1 MQDGKTVL
9 QKDASKLKTA
19 ASLQSSDA
27 GVQNWT
33 LRGGSQVQ
41 SLDKTKISQ
50 RKSAVSPREEKWNAP
65 GKLFLREYAS
75 LQENPMA
82 KSNQKRQYLE
92 DNFGLCRMGSR
103 LTKGQGDYVPVLL
116 QFTDPSAVRE
126 AEALGFIPQTV
137 LSESCTGFFPLSA
150 VDEISAIESI
160 KRINVYGKAHKNN
173 DLSREASHVTEVQ
186 ADYAASGL
194 SQAYDGDGVV
204 VGIIDIGFDYT
215 HPTFF
220 ADPSN
225 DATYRVSRVWDQMA
239 SSGTAPEGYAYG
251 AEWTSTEDILAQGH
265 DQHEGEHHGTHVAG
279 TAAGSGA
286 GTQYQGM
293 APGSELVLVS
303 TTMAFTD
310 ILDGIQYIQ
319 SYAASVNKPSVINM
333 SIGTD
338 IGPHTGTTALDLA
351 YSELASPGNLLVASA
366 GNAGSSMIHAG
377 SAIAAN
383 ASTGFYGFSITD
395 PSQPAIMD
403 LYDYEN
409 GSLLQISLVN
419 MNTGYIEGNVAYYM
433 VDGYNEE
440 QQILYYNNEPLLT
453 VTGSL
458 AYDEGFTELFVQM
471 QLNQDMPEGY
481 CFAANFY
488 SLYQE
493 TATHFHTWLQNA
505 EFSDFGQPYFLAG
518 DSDYTHSGYLA
529 SAEKVLS
536 VAAYTTR
543 PDWTDID
550 GGTWHYPDETEG
562 QICSFSSRGPLAS
575 SISKPDIAA
584 PGSAIVSAG
593 NSYSPLSISEKV
605 AETSRNG
612 KDYPWMVMQGTSM
625 ASPAMTGIVALL
637 LQKDKDLDFYELKNL
652 LQSTAGKD
660 QYVNQGG
667 VTRWGAGKVDALAAL
682 QEMEGGSGYEDY
694 YANVRG
700 LSGFE
705 LKTAL
710 HELIDFHTVLTY
722 GQVREEMENI
732 DARADGI
739 GVWDMYSSAS
749 TGWNWGA
756 TATSE
761 GEGINREH
769 SFPKSWF
776 GGDVS
781 PMYTDLFH
789 LYPTDIHVNSM
800 RGNMPFGEVYEPT
813 WEGTISQVG
822 SSASVGY
829 NHEVFEPADEYKGDF
844 ARTYFYM
851 VTRYENLIADWMTP
865 VLDGSTDYG
874 LGQWAIELLL
884 EWHEQDPVSE
894 KEIARN
900 EAIFGLQ
907 GNRNPFIDNPQWVE
921 EIWGQPK
928 TMVQATDLMITEYVS
943 GLRYDMPQR
952 AIEIYN
958 GTGQAVNLAEYSLRF
973 ETDGAGGFS
982 QSLPLH
988 GFVMPYS
995 CFVVANDA
1003 SEDGT
1008 LLFADQFDQEL
1019 MRFNGNDAVALFRGE
1034 EMIDVVG
1041 EAGFSGN
1048 WGRDQVLRRVATVTS
1063 PSTTYQAEQWW
1074 SRNDE
1079 LTGDFGRHGG
1089 SSWNPSTLVSAEA
1102 QAASEILV
1110 TYTKNLDGFQTVS
1123 REEFYLTEYD
1133 NESNVIG
1140 VQYCMI
1146 EGNTLSLTLQQEM
1159 EAGKSYI
1166 LNIGSMRDQWGLS
1179 TGGYTSLVIWEGHE
1193 PGYCENIA
1201 ELRQQLA
1208 DGSTEYTLGSDAVV
1222 TAIGSQ
1228 RNQMWIEDM
1237 SGRGILIDDPNNLIS
1252 EDFMLGDNIR
1262 GLKGTLSDYYGALQ
1276 FTPVQDA
1283 ERIYAGL
1290 SVLPAELLPSDGFGN
1305 ETLKPLEGSL
1315 VTVPGC
1321 VFDAQY
1327 QGQAFADGSYY
1338 TADCQ
1343 GQDVY
1348 VRVHIYYTDLTGST
1362 IPSEEVRIT
1371 GVVVARDY
1379 NYYISPRFAADIAV
1393 KQVVPCEDLSSLLEQ
1408 APDGYTEYA
1417 LASERNIV
1425 TAADPQQTRFWI
1437 QNGEASIM
1445 VDYPEGLLG
1454 ETYQIGDVLSG
1465 LQGTLRDKGN
1475 GLLAYTLTKEP
1486 LPTGGTLDPAWIPV
1500 SVRETSLAQYP
1511 SAYVLCQDNLR
1522 FWETGVFEG
1531 DSVYTL
1537 LDYENYGFYMKLD
1550 IHGTDLVGQPIPAGP
1565 VNVGGIVV
1573 MDEEGN
1579 YYLAPRSMA
1588 DIKEAEKERIRAR
1601 LVYNSINATPI
1612 AQENLRVRMSFWDP
1626 FMSELSSQEYRTDK
1640 NGTFVFEAYAG
1651 VTFSGRVEATENYF
1665 SNGLTPNPEV
1675 VQSGQEEF
1683 LMYLL
1688 TPTEVQDMERPE
1700 VAIEGTNVRL
1710 TPGEVKMQANLNY
1723 AYSLTAGAWGLGSP
1737 IGLHYTPEDL
1747 AFMNFAEG
1755 DTLQTVSFKTY
1766 VQNTPISY
1774 RLSLYADAYRS
1785 ELLLDTTGVVEK
1797 SSESNFVT
1805 TDIAYNQP
1813 LDVNKD
1819 FWVVLEYYYSDGEFP
1834 YLLHSAP
1841 PFRGKN
1847 DLGIMN
1853 REDPSYDFS
1862 WTEVGVGAY
1871 GFYPSLTFSHR
1882 GKLPSMYYFET
1893 YPQSADGSVSGTRVQ
1908 FSSDSSNV
1916 LYDYWQGLEP
1926 GEYYFVLEAR
1936 NPNQDYFPLDTVH
1949 SEVLAKEEPV
1959 KEHILSI
1966 QQNAGGEVKV
1976 YISYPDIEIGS
1987 GNSYRH
1993 GSSFILEAVP
2003 EPGYRLV
2010 SWMDGRT
2017 EPLREM
2023 DLTDDITVSATFEE
2037 IPTYLLTIQS
2047 STGGSVNA
2055 MDSETEEILQ
2065 SGQRYTERYV
2075 TLTAV
2080 PDQGYMLKGWSF
2092 MDEPERSVL
2101 MYLNRDTVVYA
2112 EFVEQPVTVEYASV
2126 NLVQSPGGTLSV
2138 SCDGNPVE
2146 DGAELP
2152 VGSTLEL
2159 IAAADPTYAADTW
2172 WDGKAVTS
2180 TRRSMLLEDD
2190 VTLSVSFKRVEV
2202 VVDILSAKGGNIQVL
2217 HEGFSVVSGN
2227 TVPVGTELS
2236 LTALASDGY
2245 EFTEWWDGET
2255 APERTLTVGEED
2267 VEISATFTKIMY
2279 QLTIVESEEGKIEVV
2294 DYMKNIVYSDGDEVE
2309 PGTILSMLATANEGY
2324 FFVSWWDGSQENP
2337 RLFPVDGD
2345 LTISATFR
2353 AMNEYAITINQTEG
2367 GTVRVYE
2374 AATGSEVQ
2382 SGAKYPEGTLFN
2394 MAAEPA
2400 DNYVFVE
2407 WWDGDGSQNR
2417 YDFEL
2422 TSDVIVSAEFVK
2434 EADPIET
2441 YVVTIEE
2448 PLNGSIVVMNGEQEV
2463 VSGESLPANTVLDL
2477 RAVAD
2482 PGYVFSQWWDGNA
2495 NAERRI
2501 SLTGNLTI
2509 KAEFVE
2515 EIPEYLLTIYQP
2527 EGGKI
2532 SASLEG
2538 EDIPTGSYVPEGSV
2552 LDLKAEAEPGYRFVE
2567 WWDGNTEAERT
2578 LEMTKNTIVRATF
2591 EKAEEPEPEL
2601 YVLTITQPENG
2612 TITVTMN
2619 GEAVESGVELEAG
2632 VELSL
2637 SAVADEG
2644 YKFVSWWDGN
2654 TEAERT
2660 YTMPAEAVT
2669 VSASFEAEEEPEPEL
2684 YVLTITQP
2692 EHGEIMVTM
2701 AGEAVESG
2709 AELEAGAE
2717 LSLSAVAD
2725 EGYKFVSWWDG
2736 NTEAERTYTMPAEAV
2751 TVSASFEAEEE
2762 PEPELY
2768 VLTIT
2773 QPEHGEIMVTMA
2785 GEAVESG
2792 AELEAGAELSLSAV
2806 ADEGYKFVSW
2816 WDGNT
2821 EAERTYTMPA
2831 EAVTVS
2837 ATFKEDVANETAGM
2851 LAVTVYPNPSDGL
2864 FHVEVGS
2871 AMDAQVYTSAGRL
2884 LQTYE
2889 WEEAGKKE
2897 VDLQGRNSGT
2907 YYLRL
2912 IKGKQTEVIKLVIR

>member
-1 MQDGKTVL
+1 MKKHYLSTLLLGLLIPFVAIAQQSPFQATSGGKVIKMQDGKTVL
-9 QKDASKLKTA
+9 QKDASQLKTA

-27 GVQNWT
+27 VIQNWT
-33 LRGGSQVQ
+33 LRGGSQLQ
-41 SLDKTKISQ
+41 PLNKAKMSQ
-50 RKSAVSPREEKWNAP
+50 RKSVVSPREEKWNAP

-82 KSNQKRQYLE
+82 KSSQKRQYLE
-92 DNFGLCRMGSR
+92 DNFGLCRMGASMA
-103 LTKGQGDYVPVLL
+103 KGQGDYVPVLL
-116 QFTDPSAVRE
+116 QFTAPSVVQE
-126 AEALGFIPQTV
+126 ARALGFIPQTI

-150 VDEISAIESI
+150 VEDIEAIEGV
-160 KRINVYGKAHKNN
+160 KKINVYDKMQLSN
-173 DLSREASHVTEVQ
+173 DLSRVASRVTEVQ
-186 ADYAASGL
+186 ENYVSNGL
-194 SQAYDGDGVV
+194 SQSYDGTGVV

-220 ADPSN
+220 ANPDDEN
-225 DATYRVSRVWDQMA
+225 TYRVKRVWDQLA
-239 SSGTAPEGYAYG
+239 SSGTAPSGYGYG
-251 AEWTSTEDILAQGH
+251 TEYSSTADILAQEH
-265 DQHEGEHHGTHVAG
+265 DHYAGEHHGTHVAG
-279 TAAGSGA
+279 IAAGSGA
-286 GTQYQGM
+286 GTAYKGM
-293 APGSELVLVS
+293 APGADIVLVS
-303 TTMAFTD
+303 TDMYTTS
-310 ILDGIQYIQ
+310 ILDGISYIQ
-319 SYAASVNKPSVINM
+319 SYAESVGKPCVVNM
-333 SIGTD
+333 SLASQ
-338 IGPHTGTTALDLA
+338 IGPHTGTSAEDLA
-351 YSELASPGNLLVASA
+351 FSELSTPGNLLVGGA
-366 GNAGSSMIHAG
+366 GNWGSDLIHVG
-377 SAIAAN
+377 SEIAAN
-383 ASTGFYGFSITD
+383 SSTNNYFLSID
-395 PSQPAIMD
+395 NIDVPAVLDM
-403 LYDYEN
+403 YDYEN
-409 GSLLQISLVN
+409 GSFIQIGLGNV
-419 MNTGYIEGNVAYYM
+419 NTGMIEDYALYYM
-433 VDGYNEE
+433 AEGLNES
-440 QQILYYNNEPLLT
+440 QQVLYYGDNPLLT
-453 VTGSL
+453 IDGSL
-458 AYDEGFTELFVQM
+458 GEEEDFTQLYLQM
-471 QLNQDMPEGY
+471 QQHQALPDGY
-481 CFAANFY
+481 FLTVRLY
-488 SLYQE
+488 SLWQGLS
-493 TATHFHTWLQNA
+493 THSHAWLQNA
-505 EFSDFGQPYFLAG
+505 TFSDSRYPDYPILSG
-518 DSDYTHSGYLA
+518 DSDYTHTGSIA

-536 VAAYTTR
+536 VAAYTSR
-543 PDWTDID
+543 SSWTDINGD
-550 GGTWHYPDETEG
+550 GPYHFTAGETED

-575 SISKPDIAA
+575 SVSKPDIAA
-584 PGSAIVSAG
+584 PGSAIISAG
-593 NSYSPLSISEKV
+593 NSYSEIQAGLEV
-605 AETSRNG
+605 AETPRNG
-612 KDYPWMVMQGTSM
+612 KNYPWMVMQGTSM
-625 ASPAMTGIVALL
+625 SSPAMTGIVALM
-637 LQKDKDLDFYELKNL
+637 LQKDNDLDFYALKNL
-652 LQSTAGKD
+652 LQTTASKD
-660 QYVNQGG
+660 YYVNQGG
-667 VTRWGAGKVDALAAL
+667 INRWGAGKVDALMAL
-682 QEMEGGSGYEDY
+682 QKMENGSGYEDY

-710 HELIDFHTVLTY
+710 HELIDDHTVLTY
-722 GQVREEMENI
+722 SQVRDEMENI
-732 DARADGI
+732 DARIDGT

-749 TGWNWGA
+749 SGWNWGA
-756 TATSE
+756 TASSE

-776 GGDVS
+776 GGDETS

-829 NHEVFEPADEYKGDF
+829 NYEVFEPADEYKGDF
-844 ARTYFYM
+844 ARSYFYM
-851 VTRYENLIADWMTP
+851 VTRYEDLIAEWMTP

-874 LGQWAIELLL
+874 LGQWAIDLLL
-884 EWHEQDPVSE
+884 QWHEQDPVSE

-928 TMVQATDLMITEYVS
+928 PVVQTTDLMITEYVS
-943 GLRYDMPQR
+943 GLRYGKPQR

-958 GTGQAVNLAEYSLRF
+958 GSAQAIWLDGYSLRF
-973 ETDGAGGFS
+973 ETDGAGGFTN
-982 QSLPLH
+982 SLPLH
-988 GFVMPYS
+988 GFVQPYS
-995 CFVVANDA
+995 CFVVANDD
-1003 SEDGT
+1003 SEDGK
-1008 LLFADQFDQEL
+1008 LLFADQYDQTL

-1041 EAGFSGN
+1041 EVGFSGN
-1048 WGRDQVLRRVATVTS
+1048 WGQDQVLRRYTSVTS
-1063 PSTTYQAEQWW
+1063 PSTTYQAEQWL
-1074 SRNDE
+1074 SFNYE
-1079 LTGDFGRHGG
+1079 LTGDLGNHEG
-1089 SSWNPSTLVSAEA
+1089 SNYNASTMVGMEPLT
-1102 QAASEILV
+1102 ASTILV
-1110 TYTKNLDGFQTVS
+1110 TYTKNLKDLWPGTS
-1123 REEFYLTEYD
+1123 MEDFYLQTATADGGLMNRALSDYRI
-1133 NESNVIG
+1133 N
-1140 VQYCMI
+1140 
-1146 EGNTLSLTLQQEM
+1146 GNTLELILGWEM
-1159 EAGKSYI
+1159 EPGETYT
-1166 LNIGSMRDQWGLS
+1166 LYLGSLEDQWGLS
-1179 TGGYTSLVIWEGHE
+1179 TGTYASDPFVWEGN
-1193 PGYCENIA
+1193 PYICRTIA
-1201 ELRQQLA
+1201 ELRAKEA
-1208 DGSTEYTLGSDAVV
+1208 DGTTEYTLDGSAVV

-1228 RNQMWIEDM
+1228 RNQKWIQDA
-1237 SGRGILIDDPNNLIS
+1237 SGAGIMIDDPGNVITEYFS
-1252 EDFMLGDNIR
+1252 VGDNIS
-1262 GLKGTLSDYYGALQ
+1262 GLKGTLTTYYGALQ
-1276 FTPVQDA
+1276 FTPTQNARNEYV
-1283 ERIYAGL
+1283 GM
-1290 SVLPAELLPSDGFGN
+1290 SVSPMELLPEDGFDDAR
-1305 ETLKPLEGSL
+1305 LKSLEGSL
-1315 VTVPGC
+1315 VTVNGC
-1321 VFDAQY
+1321 VFDQDH
-1327 QGQAFADGSYY
+1327 QGQEFVNGYSYM
-1338 TADCQ
+1338 ADCQ
-1343 GQDVY
+1343 GADVY
-1348 VRVHIYYTDLTGST
+1348 VRVHIYNTDLTGST
-1362 IPSEEVRIT
+1362 IPSEEFKLT
-1371 GVVVARDY
+1371 GLVVAY
-1379 NYYISPRFAADIAV
+1379 SNHYYISPRSLDDIAV
-1393 KQVVPCEDLSSLLEQ
+1393 KQVVPCDDLATLFLQ
-1408 APDGYTEYA
+1408 DPDGYTEYA
-1417 LASERNIV
+1417 VSSEWNIV
-1425 TAADPQQTRFWI
+1425 TAVDPEQNRFWI
-1437 QNGEASIM
+1437 QDGESSIM

-1465 LQGTLRDKGN
+1465 LQGTLRWDPGMMV
-1475 GLLAYTLTKEP
+1475 YTLTREP
-1486 LPTGGTLDPAWIPV
+1486 VLTGETLDPAWIPV

-1511 SAYVLCQDNLR
+1511 SAYVVCQDNLR

-1550 IHGTDLVGQPIPAGP
+1550 IHGTDLVGQPIPTGP

-1573 MDEEGN
+1573 ADDEGN

-1588 DIKEAEKERIRAR
+1588 DIKAAEKERVRVR
-1601 LVYNSINATPI
+1601 LLYNSLEEIPV

-1626 FMSELSSQEYRTDK
+1626 LMSELSSQEYRTDK

-1651 VTFSGRVEATENYF
+1651 VAFSGRVEATDNYF
-1665 SNGLTPNPEV
+1665 YNGLGLEPDV

-1700 VAIEGTNVRL
+1700 VAIEGANVRL

-1755 DTLQTVSFKTY
+1755 DTLQTVSFETY
-1766 VQNTPISY
+1766 VQNTSISY

-1834 YLLHSAP
+1834 YLFYSAP
-1841 PFRGKN
+1841 PFLGKN
-1847 DLGIMN
+1847 NLGILD

-1862 WTEVGVGAY
+1862 WTEVGLNEY

-1882 GKLPSMYYFET
+1882 GKLPLVYYYET
-1893 YPQSADGSVSGTRVQ
+1893 YPQSADGSASGTRVQ
-1908 FSSDSSNV
+1908 FSSDSSSV

-1936 NPNQDYFPLDTVH
+1936 NPNRDHFPLDTVH

-2126 NLVQSPGGTLSV
+2126 NLVQNQGGTLSV
-2138 SCDGNPVE
+2138 SCDGNPVA

-2422 TSDVIVSAEFVK
+2422 TSDVDVSAEFVK

-2441 YVVTIEE
+2441 YIVTIEE

-2477 RAVAD
+2477 QAVAE

-2501 SLTGNLTI
+2501 SLTGDLTI

-2552 LDLKAEAEPGYRFVE
+2552 LDLKAEAETGYRFLE

-2591 EKAEEPEPEL
+2591 EKAEEPEPDL

-2612 TITVTMN
+2612 TITVTM
-2619 GEAVESGVELEAG
+2619 
-2632 VELSL
+2632 
-2637 SAVADEG
+2637 
-2644 YKFVSWWDGN
+2644 
-2654 TEAERT
+2654 
-2660 YTMPAEAVT
+2660 
-2669 VSASFEAEEEPEPEL
+2669 
-2684 YVLTITQP
+2684 
-2692 EHGEIMVTM
+2692 
-2701 AGEAVESG
+2701 AGEVVESG
-2709 AELEAGAE
+2709 AELEAGVE

>member
-1 MQDGKTVL
+1 MKKHYLSTLLLGLLIPFVAIAQQSPFQAISGGKVIKMQDGKTVL

-33 LRGGSQVQ
+33 LRGGSQLQ
-41 SLDKTKISQ
+41 PLDKAKMSQ
-50 RKSAVSPREEKWNAP
+50 RKSSVSPREEKWNAP

-82 KSNQKRQYLE
+82 KSSQKRQYLE
-92 DNFGLCRMGSR
+92 DNFGLCRMGAS
-103 LTKGQGDYVPVLL
+103 TAKGQSDYVPVLL
-116 QFTDPSAVRE
+116 QFTDPSAVQE

-150 VDEISAIESI
+150 VDEISTIESI

-225 DATYRVSRVWDQMA
+225 DATYRVRRVWDQLA
-239 SSGTAPEGYAYG
+239 VSGTAPDGYAYG

-319 SYAASVNKPSVINM
+319 NYAASVNKPSVINM

-366 GNAGSSMIHAG
+366 GNAGASMIHAG

-409 GSLLQISLVN
+409 GTLLQISLVN
-419 MNTGYIEGNVAYYM
+419 MNTGYIEGNVAYYT

-458 AYDEGFTELFVQM
+458 AYDDGFTELFVQM
-471 QLNQDMPEGY
+471 QLNQDLPDGY

-493 TATHFHTWLQNA
+493 TATRFHAWLQNA

-543 PDWTDID
+543 PDWTDMAGD
-550 GGTWHYPDETEG
+550 TWHYSAGETEG

-625 ASPAMTGIVALL
+625 ASPAMTGIVALF

-652 LQSTAGKD
+652 LQATAGKD
-660 QYVNQGG
+660 QYVNQDG
-667 VTRWGAGKVDALAAL
+667 VNRWGAGKVDALAAL
-682 QEMEGGSGYEDY
+682 QEMEGGSSGYEDY

-1019 MRFNGNDAVALFRGE
+1019 MRFNGNDAVALFHGE

-1048 WGRDQVLRRVATVTS
+1048 WGRDQVLRRVTTVTS

-1089 SSWNPSTLVSAEA
+1089 SSWNPSTLVSTEERT
-1102 QAASEILV
+1102 ASEILV

-1123 REEFYLTEYD
+1123 REQFYLTDYD
-1133 NESNVIG
+1133 DESNVIG

-1201 ELRQQLA
+1201 ELRQQPA

-1228 RNQMWIEDM
+1228 RNQMWVEDM
-1237 SGRGILIDDPNNLIS
+1237 SGRGILIDDPDNLIS

-1315 VTVPGC
+1315 VTVSGC

-1327 QGQAFADGSYY
+1327 QGRTFANGTNYM
-1338 TADCQ
+1338 ADCQ
-1343 GQDVY
+1343 GQDVP
-1348 VRVHIYYTDLTGST
+1348 VRVHIYNTDLTGMA
-1362 IPSEEVRIT
+1362 IPSEEIKIT
-1371 GVVVARDY
+1371 GVIVARDY
-1379 NYYISPRFAADIAV
+1379 NYYISPRFSADVVV
-1393 KQVVPCEDLSSLLEQ
+1393 KQVVPCDDLATLFLQ
-1408 APDGYTEYA
+1408 DPDGYTEYA
-1417 LASERNIV
+1417 VSSEWNIV
-1425 TAADPQQTRFWI
+1425 TAVDPEQNRFWI
-1437 QNGEASIM
+1437 QEGESSIM

-1465 LQGTLRDKGN
+1465 LQGTLRWDPGMMV
-1475 GLLAYTLTKEP
+1475 YTLTQEP
-1486 LPTGGTLDPAWIPV
+1486 VLTGETLDPAWISI
-1500 SVRETSLAQYP
+1500 SVREDSLAQYP
-1511 SAYVLCQDNLR
+1511 SAYLVYQDNLR
-1522 FWETGVFEG
+1522 FWETGVFEE
-1531 DSVYTL
+1531 DSIYTL
-1537 LDYENYGFYMKLD
+1537 SDYEDYGFYMKLD
-1550 IHGTDLVGQPIPAGP
+1550 IHGTDLVGQPIPTGP

-1573 MDEEGN
+1573 ADDEGN

-1588 DIKEAEKERIRAR
+1588 DIKAAEKERVRVR
-1601 LVYNSINATPI
+1601 LLYNSFEEIPV

-1626 FMSELSSQEYRTDK
+1626 LMSELSSQEYRTDK
-1640 NGTFVFEAYAG
+1640 NGTYVFEAYAG
-1651 VTFSGRVEATENYF
+1651 VTFSGRVEATDNYF
-1665 SNGLTPNPEV
+1665 YNGLGPNPDV
-1675 VQSGQEEF
+1675 VQSGQEEY

-1834 YLLHSAP
+1834 YLLYSAP

-1853 REDPSYDFS
+1853 REDPTYDFS
-1862 WTEVGVGAY
+1862 WAEFGVGAY

-1893 YPQSADGSVSGTRVQ
+1893 YPQSADGSASGTSVQ
-1908 FSSDSSNV
+1908 FSSDSSSV

-2092 MDEPERSVL
+2092 LDEPERSVL
-2101 MYLNRDTVVYA
+2101 MYLDRDTVVYA
-2112 EFVEQPVTVEYASV
+2112 EFVEQPATVEYASV
-2126 NLVQSPGGTLSV
+2126 NLVQNPGGTLSV

-2202 VVDILSAKGGNIQVL
+2202 VVDILSANGGNIQVL
-2217 HEGFSVVSGN
+2217 HEGSSVVSGS
-2227 TVPVGTELS
+2227 TVPVGAELS

-2255 APERTLTVGEED
+2255 TPERTLIVGEED

-2279 QLTIVESEEGKIEVV
+2279 QLTIVESEEGELSVM
-2294 DYMKNIVYSDGDEVE
+2294 DYLKGVFYSNGDEVE

-2324 FFVSWWDGSQENP
+2324 VFVSWWDGSQENP
-2337 RLFPVDGD
+2337 RTFPVSGD

-2353 AMNEYAITINQTEG
+2353 EMNEYAIRINQTEG

-2374 AATGSEVQ
+2374 AATGQEVQ

-2394 MAAEPA
+2394 MTAEPA

-2417 YDFEL
+2417 FDFEL
-2422 TSDVIVSAEFVK
+2422 TSDVDVSAEFVK
-2434 EADPIET
+2434 EADPAIT
-2441 YVVTIEE
+2441 YMVTIEE

-2463 VSGESLPANTVLDL
+2463 VSGESLPSNTVLDL

-2495 NAERRI
+2495 NAERRFA
-2501 SLTGNLTI
+2501 LTEDLTI
-2509 KAEFVE
+2509 KAEFME

-2527 EGGKI
+2527 EGGRI
-2532 SASLEG
+2532 SASLDG
-2538 EDIPTGSYVPEGSV
+2538 KNIPTGSYVPEGSV
-2552 LDLKAEAEPGYRFVE
+2552 LDLMAEAETGYRFVE
-2567 WWDGNTEAERT
+2567 WWDGNTEAERI
-2578 LEMTKNTIVRATF
+2578 LEMTSNTIVRASF
-2591 EKAEEPEPEL
+2591 EKTDEPQPDL
-2601 YVLTITQPENG
+2601 YVLTITQPEHG
-2612 TITVTMN
+2612 KIRVTMD
-2619 GEAVESGVELEAG
+2619 GEAVESGAELEAG

-2644 YKFVSWWDGN
+2644 YEFVEWWDGN
-2654 TEAERT
+2654 TDAERT
-2660 YTMPAEAVT
+2660 YMMPAEDVKI
-2669 VSASFEAEEEPEPEL
+2669 SASFEQGEEQDK
-2684 YVLTITQP
+2684 YVLTIRQP
-2692 EHGEIMVTM
+2692 EHGTITVELD
-2701 AGEAVESG
+2701 GEPVESG
-2709 AELEAGAE
+2709 TEIEAGSKLDLVAE
-2717 LSLSAVAD
+2717 AD
-2725 EGYKFVSWWDG
+2725 EGYVFVEWWDG
-2736 NTEAERTYTMPAEAV
+2736 DTEAERRFTMPDESV
-2751 TVSASFEAEEE
+2751 T
-2762 PEPELY
+2762 
-2768 VLTIT
+2768 I
-2773 QPEHGEIMVTMA
+2773 
-2785 GEAVESG
+2785 
-2792 AELEAGAELSLSAV
+2792 SAV
-2806 ADEGYKFVSW
+2806 LERDAA
-2816 WDGNT
+2816 N
-2821 EAERTYTMPA
+2821 ERTDA
-2831 EAVTVS
+2831 W
-2837 ATFKEDVANETAGM
+2837 
-2851 LAVTVYPNPSDGL
+2851 AVTVYPNPSDGL
-2864 FHVEVGS
+2864 FYVEIGS
-2871 AMDAQVYTSAGRL
+2871 PMKAQVFTPEGRL
-2884 LQTYE
+2884 LLSYD
-2889 WEEAGKKE
+2889 WENAGKQT

-2907 YYLRL
+2907 YYLHL
-2912 IKGKQTEVIKLVIR
+2912 SKDKQHRVIKLVVR

>member
-1425 TAADPQQTRFWI
+1425 TAADPQQNRFWI
-1437 QNGEASIM
+1437 QEGESSIL

-1465 LQGTLRDKGN
+1465 LQGTLRWDPGMMV
-1475 GLLAYTLTKEP
+1475 YTLTREP
-1486 LPTGGTLDPAWIPV
+1486 VLTGETLDPAWIPV

-1522 FWETGVFEG
+1522 FLETGVFEE
-1531 DSVYTL
+1531 DSIYTL
-1537 LDYENYGFYMKLD
+1537 SDYENYGFYMKLD
-1550 IHGTDLVGQPIPAGP
+1550 IHGTDLVGQPIPTGP

-1573 MDEEGN
+1573 ADDEGN

-1588 DIKEAEKERIRAR
+1588 DIKAAEKERVRVR
-1601 LVYNSINATPI
+1601 LVYNSTEATPI

-1626 FMSELSSQEYRTDK
+1626 FVSELSSQEYRTDK

-1665 SNGLTPNPEV
+1665 SNGLGPEPDV
-1675 VQSGQEEF
+1675 VQSGQEEY

-1976 YISYPDIEIGS
+1976 YISYPDMEIGS

-2101 MYLNRDTVVYA
+2101 MYLDRDTVVYA

-2126 NLVQSPGGTLSV
+2126 NLVQNQGGTLSV
-2138 SCDGNPVE
+2138 SCDGNPVA

-2159 IAAADPTYAADTW
+2159 IAVADPTYAADTW

-2217 HEGFSVVSGN
+2217 HEGSSVVSGS
-2227 TVPVGTELS
+2227 TVPVGAELS

-2255 APERTLTVGEED
+2255 TPERTLTVGEED
-2267 VEISATFTKIMY
+2267 VEISATFAKIMY

-2294 DYMKNIVYSDGDEVE
+2294 DYMKNIVYSNGDEVE
-2309 PGTILSMLATANEGY
+2309 PGTILYMLATANEGY

-2422 TSDVIVSAEFVK
+2422 TSDVDVSAEFVK

-2441 YVVTIEE
+2441 YIVTIEE

-2501 SLTGNLTI
+2501 SLTGDLTI

-2552 LDLKAEAEPGYRFVE
+2552 LDLKAEAETGYRFLE

-2591 EKAEEPEPEL
+2591 EKAEEPEPDL

-2612 TITVTMN
+2612 TITVTMA
-2619 GEAVESGVELEAG
+2619 GEVVESGAELEAG

-2660 YTMPAEAVT
+2660 YRMPADPVT
-2669 VSASFEAEEEPEPEL
+2669 VSAS
-2684 YVLTITQP
+2684 
-2692 EHGEIMVTM
+2692 
-2701 AGEAVESG
+2701 
-2709 AELEAGAE
+2709 
-2717 LSLSAVAD
+2717 
-2725 EGYKFVSWWDG
+2725 
-2736 NTEAERTYTMPAEAV
+2736 
-2751 TVSASFEAEEE
+2751 
-2762 PEPELY
+2762 
-2768 VLTIT
+2768 
-2773 QPEHGEIMVTMA
+2773 
-2785 GEAVESG
+2785 
-2792 AELEAGAELSLSAV
+2792 
-2806 ADEGYKFVSW
+2806 
-2816 WDGNT
+2816 
-2821 EAERTYTMPA
+2821 
-2831 EAVTVS
+2831 
-2837 ATFKEDVANETAGM
+2837 FKEDVANETTGT

-2871 AMDAQVYTSAGRL
+2871 AMKAQVYTSAGRL
-2884 LQTYE
+2884 LQMYE

>member
-194 SQAYDGDGVV
+194 SQAYDGDEVV

-1425 TAADPQQTRFWI
+1425 TAADPQQNRFWI
-1437 QNGEASIM
+1437 QEGESSIL

-1465 LQGTLRDKGN
+1465 LQGTLRWDPGMMV
-1475 GLLAYTLTKEP
+1475 YTLTREP
-1486 LPTGGTLDPAWIPV
+1486 VLTGETLDPAWIPV

-1522 FWETGVFEG
+1522 FLETGVFEE
-1531 DSVYTL
+1531 DSIYTL
-1537 LDYENYGFYMKLD
+1537 SDYENYGFYMKLD
-1550 IHGTDLVGQPIPAGP
+1550 IHGTDLVGQPIPTGP

-1573 MDEEGN
+1573 ADDEGN

-1588 DIKEAEKERIRAR
+1588 DIKAAEKERVRVR
-1601 LVYNSINATPI
+1601 LVYNSTEATPI

-1626 FMSELSSQEYRTDK
+1626 FVSELSSQEYRTDK

-1665 SNGLTPNPEV
+1665 SNGLGPEPDV
-1675 VQSGQEEF
+1675 VQSGQEEY

-1976 YISYPDIEIGS
+1976 YISYPDMEIGS

-2101 MYLNRDTVVYA
+2101 MYLDRDTVVYA

-2126 NLVQSPGGTLSV
+2126 NLVQNQGGTLSV
-2138 SCDGNPVE
+2138 SCDGNPVA

-2159 IAAADPTYAADTW
+2159 IAVADPTYAADTW

-2217 HEGFSVVSGN
+2217 HEGSSVVSGS
-2227 TVPVGTELS
+2227 TVPVGAELS

-2255 APERTLTVGEED
+2255 TPERTLTVGEED
-2267 VEISATFTKIMY
+2267 VEISATFAKIMY

-2294 DYMKNIVYSDGDEVE
+2294 DYMKNIVYSNGDEVE
-2309 PGTILSMLATANEGY
+2309 PGTILYMLATANEGY

-2422 TSDVIVSAEFVK
+2422 TSDVDVSAEFVK

-2441 YVVTIEE
+2441 YIVTIEE

-2501 SLTGNLTI
+2501 SLTGDLTI

-2552 LDLKAEAEPGYRFVE
+2552 LDLKAEAETGYRFLE

-2591 EKAEEPEPEL
+2591 EKAEEPEPDL

-2612 TITVTMN
+2612 TITVTMA
-2619 GEAVESGVELEAG
+2619 GEVVESGAELEAG

-2660 YTMPAEAVT
+2660 YRMPADPVT
-2669 VSASFEAEEEPEPEL
+2669 VSAS
-2684 YVLTITQP
+2684 
-2692 EHGEIMVTM
+2692 
-2701 AGEAVESG
+2701 
-2709 AELEAGAE
+2709 
-2717 LSLSAVAD
+2717 
-2725 EGYKFVSWWDG
+2725 
-2736 NTEAERTYTMPAEAV
+2736 
-2751 TVSASFEAEEE
+2751 
-2762 PEPELY
+2762 
-2768 VLTIT
+2768 
-2773 QPEHGEIMVTMA
+2773 
-2785 GEAVESG
+2785 
-2792 AELEAGAELSLSAV
+2792 
-2806 ADEGYKFVSW
+2806 
-2816 WDGNT
+2816 
-2821 EAERTYTMPA
+2821 
-2831 EAVTVS
+2831 
-2837 ATFKEDVANETAGM
+2837 FKEDVANETTGT

-2871 AMDAQVYTSAGRL
+2871 AMKAQVYTSAGRL
-2884 LQTYE
+2884 LQMYE

>member
-1425 TAADPQQTRFWI
+1425 TAADPQQNRFWI
-1437 QNGEASIM
+1437 QEGESSIL

-1465 LQGTLRDKGN
+1465 LQGTLRWDPGMMV
-1475 GLLAYTLTKEP
+1475 YTLTREP
-1486 LPTGGTLDPAWIPV
+1486 VLTGETLDPAWIPV

-1522 FWETGVFEG
+1522 FLETGVFEE
-1531 DSVYTL
+1531 DSIYTL
-1537 LDYENYGFYMKLD
+1537 SDYENYGFYMKLD
-1550 IHGTDLVGQPIPAGP
+1550 IHGTDLVGQPIPTGP

-1573 MDEEGN
+1573 ADDEGN

-1588 DIKEAEKERIRAR
+1588 DIKAAEKERVRVR
-1601 LVYNSINATPI
+1601 LVYNSTEATPI

-1626 FMSELSSQEYRTDK
+1626 FVSELSSQEYRTDK

-1665 SNGLTPNPEV
+1665 SNGLGPEPDV
-1675 VQSGQEEF
+1675 VQSGQEEY

-1976 YISYPDIEIGS
+1976 YISYPDMEIGS

-2101 MYLNRDTVVYA
+2101 MYLDRDTVVYA

-2126 NLVQSPGGTLSV
+2126 NLVQNQGGTLSV
-2138 SCDGNPVE
+2138 SCDGNPVA

-2159 IAAADPTYAADTW
+2159 IAVADPTYAADTW

-2217 HEGFSVVSGN
+2217 HEGSSVVSGS
-2227 TVPVGTELS
+2227 TVPVGAELS

-2255 APERTLTVGEED
+2255 TPERTLTVGEED
-2267 VEISATFTKIMY
+2267 VEISATFAKIMY

-2294 DYMKNIVYSDGDEVE
+2294 DYMKNIVYSNGDEVE
-2309 PGTILSMLATANEGY
+2309 PGTILYMLATANEGY

-2422 TSDVIVSAEFVK
+2422 TSDVDVSAEFVK

-2441 YVVTIEE
+2441 YIVTIEE

-2501 SLTGNLTI
+2501 SLTGDLTI

-2552 LDLKAEAEPGYRFVE
+2552 LDLKAEAETGYRFLE

-2591 EKAEEPEPEL
+2591 EKAEEPEPDL

-2612 TITVTMN
+2612 TITVTMA
-2619 GEAVESGVELEAG
+2619 GEVVESGAELEAG

-2660 YTMPAEAVT
+2660 YRMPAEPVT
-2669 VSASFEAEEEPEPEL
+2669 VSAS
-2684 YVLTITQP
+2684 
-2692 EHGEIMVTM
+2692 
-2701 AGEAVESG
+2701 
-2709 AELEAGAE
+2709 
-2717 LSLSAVAD
+2717 
-2725 EGYKFVSWWDG
+2725 
-2736 NTEAERTYTMPAEAV
+2736 
-2751 TVSASFEAEEE
+2751 
-2762 PEPELY
+2762 
-2768 VLTIT
+2768 
-2773 QPEHGEIMVTMA
+2773 
-2785 GEAVESG
+2785 
-2792 AELEAGAELSLSAV
+2792 
-2806 ADEGYKFVSW
+2806 
-2816 WDGNT
+2816 
-2821 EAERTYTMPA
+2821 
-2831 EAVTVS
+2831 
-2837 ATFKEDVANETAGM
+2837 FKEDVANETTGT

-2871 AMDAQVYTSAGRL
+2871 AMKAQVYTSAGRL
-2884 LQTYE
+2884 LQMYE